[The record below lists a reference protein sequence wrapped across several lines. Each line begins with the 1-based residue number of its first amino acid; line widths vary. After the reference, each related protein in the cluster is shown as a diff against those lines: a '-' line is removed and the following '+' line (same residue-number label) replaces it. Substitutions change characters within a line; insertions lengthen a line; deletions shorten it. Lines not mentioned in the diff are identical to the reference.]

1 VTRPAFV
8 AFFLTNGGAFAIL
21 HTVDA
26 MRILLPALLIA
37 GFFVAFSPSPTIA
50 APRTTGLSGPICE
63 PVAADAWETKLS
75 AADVIDALPID
86 DPITLESDETGQALL
101 TPLDLENFDIPV
113 VLNDA
118 VNKYIH
124 FFSVTKHDLFDKWL
138 KRTRRYAP
146 VVREIL
152 KKHGLPEDLVYL
164 AMIESG
170 FNMRAYS
177 RAKASGPWQFI
188 NETGQRYGLTVN
200 YWVDE
205 RRDLEKSTVAAARY
219 LKALFG
225 QFGCWQ
231 LAAAGYNA
239 GEGRIG
245 RAIEKHDTNDF
256 WKLRS
261 YNALPKETREYVP
274 QIIAAAI
281 IAKDPERF
289 GFADVDEPAYDPT
302 RIKVPGGISL
312 RGIANAGSL
321 PLTELKFLNPEM
333 LKGITPPNCEGYVV
347 KLPEDADAVAVSRRV
362 QASLTNSRQ
371 IVGVIK
377 HSVKKKDSLPRILK
391 KYSIESSDLALLNDQ
406 DEDLR
411 IRKGQVLYIP
421 RFASLSSKTISVTP
435 VEDSEDQITELPNRG
450 EKAGKHSVVWSDDD
464 ERGVSGVKPSR
475 VSGKSGSSAGSNQTK
490 VRLSRQGTAIPQ
502 KTQVRIA
509 RENRGDRVE
518 TKAHLTNLTVKKS
531 NRADTLSNKKPRAQG
546 QMSRHKKRG

>member
-1 VTRPAFV
+1 M
-8 AFFLTNGGAFAIL
+8 TNGDAFAIL
-21 HTVDA
+21 PIVDV
-26 MRILLPALLIA
+26 MKTILPALLIT
-37 GFFVAFSPSPTIA
+37 GLFVALCSAPAIA
-50 APRTTGLSGPICE
+50 IPQTTGNTNPICA
-63 PVAADAWETKLS
+63 PVATSAGETELS
-75 AADVIDALPID
+75 AADEIDALPID
-86 DPITLESDETGQALL
+86 DPVSLESEETGQALF
-101 TPLDLENFDIPV
+101 TPLDPENFDIPI

-124 FFSVTKHDLFDKWL
+124 FFSVTKHDLFEKWL
-138 KRTRRYAP
+138 KRTTRYAP
-146 VVREIL
+146 FVREIL

-177 RAKASGPWQFI
+177 RAKACGPWQFI
-188 NETGQRYGLTVN
+188 SETGERYGLKVD

-219 LKALFG
+219 LKALFD
-225 QFGCWQ
+225 QFGCWE

-289 GFADVDEPAYDPT
+289 GFTDMDVPAYDPT
-302 RIKVPGGISL
+302 KIKVPGGISL

-321 PLTELKFLNPEM
+321 PLTELQFLNPEIRT
-333 LKGITPPNCEGYVV
+333 GVTPPNRNGYIL
-347 KLPEDADAVAVSRRV
+347 KLPESADAGDVSRRV

-391 KYSIESSDLALLNDQ
+391 KYSIDSSDLALLNDQ
-406 DEDLR
+406 GEDLR

-421 RFASLSSKTISVTP
+421 RFASLNTRSVAVAP
-435 VEDSEDQITELPNRG
+435 VEDSEDAITELPNRK
-450 EKAGKHSVVWSDDD
+450 EKAGRQGVVLSDDE
-464 ERGVSGVKPSR
+464 ERAVSSVKPSR
-475 VSGKSGSSAGSNQTK
+475 VSGKSGASAGSNRTK
-490 VRLSRQGTAIPQ
+490 VRLTRQGKAAPQ
-502 KTQVRIA
+502 KTQTRIA
-509 RENRGDRVE
+509 RENNGGA
-518 TKAHLTNLTVKKS
+518 KAKARLTRLTVKKS
-531 NRADTLSNKKPRAQG
+531 NHTKASSSKKPRTQG
-546 QMSRHKKRG
+546 QVSRHKKHG